1 MSLPFLRVVAVVS
14 LLLLT
19 SSFAGALPP
28 ATPSLLDRGYS
39 EMYNVDFVAAH
50 QSIDTYIAAHPDD
63 PMGPVSDAAAYL
75 FSELD
80 RLGVLDLRLF
90 SDNSRF
96 EHRKRPPPDPKVEQE
111 FQARVHETQQLAE
124 RILAKNP
131 KDTSALLASTLA
143 DGLESDYEALILK
156 DDFESLHYSNQATQ
170 LAGKTLAVD
179 PECYDA
185 YLAEGIEN
193 YLLGIKPAPVRWI
206 LSLTGAQTDAGT
218 GIRELRLAAAKG
230 HYLAPFARLLLA
242 VADLRA
248 KDYTGARNL
257 LSGLSKE
264 FPANPLYSREYDR
277 IAGK

>member
-1 MSLPFLRVVAVVS
+1 MRFLILVAVS
-14 LLLLT
+14 GLFLF
-19 SSFAGALPP
+19 SCRSAGA
-28 ATPSLLDRGYS
+28 ASTVAPSLLDRGYG
-39 EMYNVDFVAAH
+39 EMYNVNFAAAH
-50 QSIDTYIAAHPDD
+50 QSFDAYIAAHPDD

-80 RLGVLDLRLF
+80 RLGILDLRLF
-90 SDNSRF
+90 SDNGRF
-96 EHRKRPPPDPKVEQE
+96 EHRKRPTPDPKVEQE
-111 FQARVHETQQLAE
+111 FQSRILEAQQLAT
-124 RILAKNP
+124 RVLAKQPDNS
-131 KDTSALLASTLA
+131 SALLASTLSY
-143 DGLESDYEALILK
+143 GLKSDYEALILK
-156 DDFESLHYSNQATQ
+156 SDFESLQYSNEATR
-170 LAGKTLAVD
+170 LAGKTLAID

-193 YLLGIKPAPVRWI
+193 YLLGIKPAPVRWL
-206 LSLTGAQTDAGT
+206 LSLTGAQTDVGT

-248 KDYTGARNL
+248 KDYAGARKL
-257 LSGLSKE
+257 LGGLSRE

>member
-1 MSLPFLRVVAVVS
+1 LRIVFIGVAI
-14 LLLLT
+14 LFIFT
-19 SSFAGALPP
+19 CGNAGALAPGSSF
-28 ATPSLLDRGYS
+28 SLEQGYS
-39 EMYNVDFVAAH
+39 EMYNVNFVAAH
-50 QSIDTYIAAHPDD
+50 RLFDGYIAAHPDD

-80 RLGVLDLRLF
+80 RLGILDLRLF

-96 EHRKRPPPDPKVEQE
+96 EHRKRPTPDLQVEQA
-111 FQARVHETQQLAE
+111 FQARVRETQQLAE
-124 RILAKNP
+124 RKLAKDP
-131 KDTSALLASTLA
+131 RDSSALLASTLA

-156 DDFESLHYSNQATQ
+156 NDFASLHYSNQATQ
-170 LAGKTLAVD
+170 FAGRTLAVD

-218 GIRELRLAAAKG
+218 GVRELRLAAAKG

-248 KDYTGARNL
+248 KDYAGARKL
-257 LSGLSKE
+257 LGGLSRE

-277 IAGK
+277 IAHK